1 MKAGILA
8 IIIVVIAAIGFGVYY
23 VMNRSEEP
31 STVLQT
37 NQIENSVNI
46 VSETNTTAPE
56 VPVKTDKEFAFEVA
70 DGKVTEKPEQFE
82 VTQGDDVVITV
93 LADISDE
100 VHLHGYDI
108 STGLTA
114 GSTARLTFNA
124 ETAGR
129 FEIELE
135 EAKITLGFLEVQPK

>member
-1 MKAGILA
+1 MKASILA

-31 STVLQT
+31 STVPQANQT
-37 NQIENSVNI
+37 ENTVNV
-46 VSETNTTAPE
+46 VSETNTTVPE
-56 VPVKTDKEFAFEVA
+56 VPVDADTVFAFEVS
-70 DGKVTEKPEQFE
+70 DGKVTKKPEHFE
-82 VTQGDDVVITV
+82 VMQGDDIVITV